1 MPTYAGPHQ
10 HEQVLTALRDRD
22 SYALRM
28 AIRMDLIEGGA
39 ALVRHLKSSAYT
51 D

>member
-1 MPTYAGPHQ
+1 
-10 HEQVLTALRDRD
+10 

-39 ALVRHLKSSAYT
+39 ALVRHLKSET
-51 D
+51 E